1 MLPTLFAFG
10 FGRLTAIHL
19 GGAHVFAVSCTAF
32 LLGLGIAS
40 GLVGL
45 LGLVKI

>member
-1 MLPTLFAFG
+1 MPTLFAFG
-10 FGRLTAIHL
+10 CGRLTAIHL

-32 LLGLGIAS
+32 LLGLGVAS

-45 LGLVKI
+45 LLLAKL